1 MECCT
6 RTGYNHIN
14 ESIYQNQYLELNM
27 NTTLLTE
34 IATFV
39 AALAGL
45 ILIHEFGHFMAARLM
60 KIEVEEFGLGFPP
73 RLATLFT
80 WKGTR
85 FSLNW
90 IPLGGFVRP
99 KGENDPSIPDG
110 LAAANPWKRLFVL
123 FAGPFANL
131 LVGAVLIMMIISQV
145 GVAITDQVQIVEVVP
160 NTPASAAGLLPGDL
174 IVEIGGIPVRST
186 AVLHDAIYAN
196 LDQPIELLY
205 SRDGTTETVILT
217 PRSKPPEG
225 QGAIGIVMG
234 NPTRQVS
241 LLAAIP
247 MSASAVFEQG
257 RQLLAFPVRMIR
269 GQTSPEECRLVGLKG
284 MFDIYQEV
292 RQSEPIPSI
301 PRSVTIMS
309 FFATISISLGVLNLL
324 PIPALDGGRILFTL
338 PEIILRR
345 RIPPKYENAI
355 NLVSFAL
362 LLVLLLFVN
371 LQDFLNPITLP

>member
-1 MECCT
+1 M
-6 RTGYNHIN
+6 
-14 ESIYQNQYLELNM
+14 S
-27 NTTLLTE
+27 TTLLIE

-45 ILIHEFGHFMAARLM
+45 ILIHEFGHYIAARMM

-80 WKGTR
+80 WGGTR

-99 KGENDPSIPDG
+99 KGENDPNIPGG

-131 LVGAVLIMMIISQV
+131 FIGILLFAMIFNQV
-145 GVAITDQVQIVEVVP
+145 GVPVMDQVQILEVVP
-160 NTPASAAGLLPGDL
+160 DTPAAAAGLLAGDL
-174 IVEIGGIPVRST
+174 ILEVDDIPVKST
-186 AVLHDAIYAN
+186 TDLHDAIYAR
-196 LDQPIELLY
+196 LDQPISMIY
-205 SRDGTTETVILT
+205 SRDGETGEVTLT

-234 NPTRQVS
+234 NPTRHVG
-241 LLAAIP
+241 LFAALP
-247 MSASAVFEQG
+247 MGTVAVVEQG
-257 RQLLAFPVRMIR
+257 RQLLAFPVRMIQ
-269 GQTSPEECRLVGLKG
+269 GQVAPEEGRLVGLKG

-292 RQSEPIPSI
+292 RQSEPLPDIPS
-301 PRSVTIMS
+301 SVNIMG

-338 PEIILRR
+338 PEIIIRR
-345 RIPPKYENAI
+345 RIPPQYENVI
-355 NLVSFAL
+355 NMVSFAL
-362 LLVLLLFVN
+362 LLVLLLFIN
-371 LQDFLNPITLP
+371 LQDFLNPVTLP

>member
-1 MECCT
+1 
-6 RTGYNHIN
+6 
-14 ESIYQNQYLELNM
+14 M

-45 ILIHEFGHFMAARLM
+45 ILIHELGHFLAARLM

-80 WKGTR
+80 WKETR

-99 KGENDPSIPDG
+99 KGENDPSIPG
-110 LAAANPWKRLFVL
+110 GMAAANPWKRLFVL

-131 LVGAVLIMMIISQV
+131 LVGVVLITMIISQV
-145 GVAITDQVQIVEVVP
+145 GVAITDQVQISEVVP

-174 IVEIGGIPVRST
+174 ILEVGGVPVRST
-186 AVLHDAIYAN
+186 AGLHDAIYAN
-196 LDQPIELLY
+196 LDQPIKLLY
-205 SRDGTTETVILT
+205 SRDGETGAVILT

-241 LLAAIP
+241 LFAAIP

-269 GQTSPEECRLVGLKG
+269 GQTSPEEGRLVGLKG

-292 RQSEPIPSI
+292 RQSEPLPTI

>member
-1 MECCT
+1 
-6 RTGYNHIN
+6 
-14 ESIYQNQYLELNM
+14 M

-34 IATFV
+34 IVTFV

-45 ILIHEFGHFMAARLM
+45 ILIHELGHFLAARLM

-73 RLATLFT
+73 RLVTLFT
-80 WKGTR
+80 WKETR

-99 KGENDPSIPDG
+99 KGENDPSIPGG

-123 FAGPFANL
+123 GAGPFANL
-131 LVGAVLIMMIISQV
+131 LVGAVLITMIISQV
-145 GVAITDQVQIVEVVP
+145 GVPIADQVQILEVVP
-160 NTPASAAGLLPGDL
+160 NTPASAAGLLAGDL
-174 IVEIGGIPVRST
+174 ILEVGGVRVKST
-186 AVLHDAIYAN
+186 AGLHDAIYSN
-196 LDQPIELLY
+196 LDQPVELVY
-205 SRDGTTETVILT
+205 SRAGTTGSVILT

-225 QGAIGIVMG
+225 QGAIGITMG

-269 GQTSPEECRLVGLKG
+269 GQTSPEEGRLVGLKG

-292 RQSEPIPSI
+292 RQSEPLPSI
-301 PRSVTIMS
+301 PQSVTIMS

-345 RIPPKYENAI
+345 RIPPRYENAI

-362 LLVLLLFVN
+362 LIGLLLFVN
-371 LQDFLNPITLP
+371 LQDFLNPISLP

>member
-1 MECCT
+1 
-6 RTGYNHIN
+6 
-14 ESIYQNQYLELNM
+14 M
-27 NTTLLTE
+27 NTILLTE
-34 IATFV
+34 IVTFV

-45 ILIHEFGHFMAARLM
+45 ILIHELGHFLAARMM

-123 FAGPFANL
+123 VAGPFANL
-131 LVGAVLIMMIISQV
+131 LVGAVLITMIINQV
-145 GVAITDQVQIVEVVP
+145 GVSVADQVQIVEVVP

-174 IVEIGGIPVRST
+174 IVEVDGVPVKST

-196 LDQPIELLY
+196 LDQSIKLLY
-205 SRDGTTETVILT
+205 SRDGEIGAVILT

-241 LLAAIP
+241 VFAAIP
-247 MSASAVFEQG
+247 YGASAVFEQG

-269 GQTSPEECRLVGLKG
+269 GQTSPEEGRLVGLKG

-292 RQSEPIPSI
+292 RQSDPLPSI

>member
-1 MECCT
+1 MT
-6 RTGYNHIN
+6 
-14 ESIYQNQYLELNM
+14 
-27 NTTLLTE
+27 TTLLIE

-45 ILIHEFGHFMAARLM
+45 ILIHEFGHYIAARMM

-80 WKGTR
+80 WGGTR

-99 KGENDPSIPDG
+99 KGENDPNVPGG

-123 FAGPFANL
+123 IAGPFANL
-131 LVGAVLIMMIISQV
+131 FVGIVLFAMIFNQI
-145 GVAITDQVQIVEVVP
+145 GVPITDQVQILEVVP
-160 NTPASAAGLLPGDL
+160 NTPAAAAGLQPGDL
-174 IVEIGGIPVRST
+174 ILEVEGVTIKST
-186 AVLHDAIYAN
+186 TTLHDAIYAH
-196 LDQPIELLY
+196 LDQPIRLVY
-205 SRDGTTETVILT
+205 SREGNAGEVTLT

-234 NPTRQVS
+234 NPTRHVGLIAS
-241 LLAAIP
+241 LPMGTAA
-247 MSASAVFEQG
+247 VYEQG
-257 RQLLAFPVRMIR
+257 HALLAFPVRMIQ
-269 GQTSPEECRLVGLKG
+269 GQVAPEEGRLVGLKG

-292 RQSEPIPSI
+292 RQSEPALDI
-301 PRSVTIMS
+301 PRSINIMS

-345 RIPPKYENAI
+345 RIPPQYENVI
-355 NLVSFAL
+355 NMVSFAL
-362 LLVLLLFVN
+362 LLVLLLFIN
-371 LQDFLNPITLP
+371 LQDFLNPIALP